1 MRGASLDDPRAAC
14 YSCAV
19 SSDPRQDAI
28 SEREIESGRLLAA
41 VAYLPALC
49 FVGLLSAPDNRFVG
63 FHARQGFL
71 LFLVEVVAWIAVAIY
86 EGSIGRIPVLGFLVG
101 AVIRFVL
108 GLGFLVVTVYG
119 VIKGASGEMARIPGL
134 GDAVEK
140 VPF

>member
-1 MRGASLDDPRAAC
+1 
-14 YSCAV
+14 V

>member
-1 MRGASLDDPRAAC
+1 
-14 YSCAV
+14 V

-134 GDAVEK
+134 GEAAAAVSGPPPGRPGREEAAS
-140 VPF
+140 

>member
-1 MRGASLDDPRAAC
+1 M
-14 YSCAV
+14 